1 MPIAGPKVYICSLH
15 AIKRVNR
22 AGTIFVA
29 ELQLDPFLRLFTVTE
44 DAITKLG
51 CTTGL
56 HFLDLAQQHFI
67 ANNKVGQVAHIMN
80 SNIVTKVRADDRRMV
95 QANGQLQIAVIQ
107 VTRAQIANTDQTVE
121 LTVLHLIRI
130 EDCRYFDLGPVA

>member
-1 MPIAGPKVYICSLH
+1 
-15 AIKRVNR
+15 
-22 AGTIFVA
+22 
-29 ELQLDPFLRLFTVTE
+29 
-44 DAITKLG
+44 
-51 CTTGL
+51 
-56 HFLDLAQQHFI
+56 
-67 ANNKVGQVAHIMN
+67 MN

-107 VTRAQIANTDQTVE
+107 VTRTQIADTDQTVE